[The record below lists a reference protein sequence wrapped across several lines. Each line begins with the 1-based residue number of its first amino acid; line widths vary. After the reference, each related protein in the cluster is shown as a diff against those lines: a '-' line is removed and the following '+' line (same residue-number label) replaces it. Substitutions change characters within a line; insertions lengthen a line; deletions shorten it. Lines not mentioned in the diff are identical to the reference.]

1 MITFRNLQ
9 NIRILHLREY
19 QYSEHFSDLL
29 VLFVIIIDNN
39 AIIIFFILLNND
51 IYFDENIKP
60 LTRIGR

>member
-39 AIIIFFILLNND
+39 AIIIFS
-51 IYFDENIKP
+51 YY
-60 LTRIGR
+60 